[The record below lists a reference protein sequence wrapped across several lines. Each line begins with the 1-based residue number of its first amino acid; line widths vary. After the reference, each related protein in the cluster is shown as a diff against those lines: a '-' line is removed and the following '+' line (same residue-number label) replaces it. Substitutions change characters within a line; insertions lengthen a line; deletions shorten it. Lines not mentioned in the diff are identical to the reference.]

1 MKIIILFLTCA
12 NLEEAE
18 KISQA
23 LLKKKLVV
31 CIKKTNVLSSFL
43 WEGKLDKSEEV
54 LLIMD
59 SIEEKFAE
67 IEKEVRKIHSYETF
81 VLVANPVI
89 NSSKGVKEWIKK
101 EIKLNYFD

>member
-1 MKIIILFLTCA
+1 MQIITLFLTCA
-12 NLEEAE
+12 NDQEGN

-31 CIKKTNVLSSFL
+31 CIKKTKVASSFL
-43 WEGKLDKSEEV
+43 WQGRIDKSEEV

-59 SIEEKFAE
+59 SVEEKFE
-67 IEKEVRKIHSYETF
+67 DIEREVRKLHSYETF

-89 NSSKGVKEWIKK
+89 RSSAGIKEWI
-101 EIKLNYFD
+101 ENGLKLL